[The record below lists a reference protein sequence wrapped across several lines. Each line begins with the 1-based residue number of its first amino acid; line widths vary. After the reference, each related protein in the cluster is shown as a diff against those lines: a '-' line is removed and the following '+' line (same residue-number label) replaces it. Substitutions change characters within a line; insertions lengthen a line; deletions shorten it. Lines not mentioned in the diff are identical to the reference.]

1 MVGAGMKRDE
11 LLAAERRRVAECDRR
26 AAEDM
31 RAMDAAN
38 SKPIDPRLLE
48 AERWTGGGFTWNG
61 WPVGRSRR

>member
-1 MVGAGMKRDE
+1 MGHLIKRDE
-11 LLAAERRRVAECDRR
+11 LLAEKRRRAAMDAR

-38 SKPIDPRLLE
+38 SRPIDPRLLE

-61 WPVGRSRR
+61 QPVGRSRS